1 MPKHPKLEIQKRS
14 KEIISNYKPKD
25 ILENNKK
32 FSIGSQMKMKT
43 NFIMN
48 GQSDVDDSLR
58 RNEEIMLELLERYKF
73 NKWIYL

>member
-1 MPKHPKLEIQKRS
+1 
-14 KEIISNYKPKD
+14 
-25 ILENNKK
+25 
-32 FSIGSQMKMKT
+32 MKMKT

-73 NKWIYL
+73 NK

>member
-73 NKWIYL
+73 NK

>member
-1 MPKHPKLEIQKRS
+1 MPKYPKLEMQKKS

-25 ILENNKK
+25 IIDNNRK

-43 NFIMN
+43 NFIMS

-58 RNEEIMLELLERYKF
+58 QNEEIVLQLLERYKF
-73 NKWIYL
+73 NK